1 MDCRLLMI
9 ALGYAIAFTACSDGG
24 NPFTKAEDSQN
35 EDSSDTE
42 WAQDDDCSGTYCQ
55 RVKETSGSDY
65 DKPKSSSSS
74 QKSSSS
80 ASPYDYTITPMNLSF
95 TLTHYEQIVCTM
107 EGKGSKSC
115 NYDDGDPRVWFEI
128 TFFDTDGDSTTYSTR
143 DKLGKNWFYY
153 DNTGEW
159 DGEETFTVK
168 VPAFTETIRVC
179 PFVEDDDAF
188 GAHDKMSSGFC
199 YLTNYIGRLDYRE
212 ITYESDYKNEY
223 CELEWEWYL
232 Y

>member
-1 MDCRLLMI
+1 MGTRRRLFRGLLPESQRGI
-9 ALGYAIAFTACSDGG
+9 WFRLRQAEKQFE
-24 NPFTKAEDSQN
+24 FTKEFKF
-35 EDSSDTE
+35 
-42 WAQDDDCSGTYCQ
+42 C
-55 RVKETSGSDY
+55 
-65 DKPKSSSSS
+65 
-74 QKSSSS
+74 
-80 ASPYDYTITPMNLSF
+80 
-95 TLTHYEQIVCTM
+95 
-107 EGKGSKSC
+107 KGSKSC